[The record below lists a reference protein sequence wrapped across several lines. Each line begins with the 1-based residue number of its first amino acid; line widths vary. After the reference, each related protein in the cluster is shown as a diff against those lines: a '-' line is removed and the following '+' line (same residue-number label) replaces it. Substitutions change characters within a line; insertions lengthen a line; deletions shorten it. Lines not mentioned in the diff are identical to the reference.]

1 MARGLTFTA
10 VGLTVLIALV
20 LVHPTCC
27 ATTAMDNH
35 TCSASSCGNIHN
47 ISFPFRLKTDPEN
60 CGDPRY
66 ELSCENNRTVLY
78 SYIGKYYVEEISYN
92 NYTIRIVDSGI
103 QKNNYFST
111 PNYSLYRYNFSSPY
125 WYEYTTYQP
134 KGKVP
139 ERNPELSRSLVW
151 MSCEKPVNSTLYLD
165 TCNYNNDSSSI
176 SDSKRYRYVTVGI
189 TNASE
194 VEDSCQVEKMFLTS
208 WPINNDDPANISCT
222 DVHNELVYGFE
233 LSWLGGICDSYC
245 PGDCYLDEANHIQ
258 CYDGS
263 TVVQRVLDLILTIL
277 NVLVYLFGES
287 AHWWDGISYYPLVD
301 SWAILLEIVIFHLE
315 TKIVLGI
322 PCMVAFLIYK
332 WRKRHLSMY
341 DAIEEFL
348 QSQINLMPI
357 RYSYSEI
364 RKMSKGF
371 KDKLGEGGYGCVYR
385 GKLESGPLV
394 AIKMLGNSK
403 GNGQEFINEVATIGR
418 IHHVNVVQLIGF
430 CAEGPKRALIYEF
443 MPNGS
448 LEKYIFSQEE
458 CIPLSIEKIFE
469 ISLGVARGIEYLHR
483 GCDVQI
489 LHFDIKPHNIL
500 LDENF
505 IPKVSDFGLA
515 KLYPANDSIVYLT
528 AARGTLG
535 YIAPE
540 LFYKNIGGVSYKAD
554 VYSFGMLLLEM
565 ASRRK
570 NVNAFVDHS
579 SQIYFP
585 TWVYGQ
591 FSEGNDIEIEDATEE
606 EKKIV
611 KKMIIVA
618 LWCIQMKPSDRPS
631 MNKVVEMLEGEV
643 ECLQIPS
650 KPFLSSS
657 PARPTGDVGDNLNS
671 TSSSFQLSE
680 SSQSA
685 IL

>member
-1 MARGLTFTA
+1 MARGLAFT
-10 VGLTVLIALV
+10 VGLSVLIVLV
-20 LVHPTCC
+20 LVHQLKTCC
-27 ATTAMDNH
+27 AMVNH

-47 ISFPFRLKTDPEN
+47 ISFPFRLSTDPEN
-60 CGDPRY
+60 CGYPDY

-78 SYIGKYYVEEISYN
+78 SSGKYYVEEISYN

-111 PNYSLYRYNFSSPY
+111 PNYSLYRYNFSSQY
-125 WYEYTTYQP
+125 WNGYTTYQLQR
-134 KGKVP
+134 KGTVP
-139 ERNPELSRSLVW
+139 EWYPELSRSLVW

-165 TCNYNNDSSSI
+165 TCNYNNNSSSI

-233 LSWLGGICDSYC
+233 LSWLYGICGSYC

-258 CYDGS
+258 CYHGS
-263 TVVQRVLDLILTIL
+263 TVVQRVLDLILGIL
-277 NVLVYLFGES
+277 SGLGYLFGES
-287 AHWWDGISYYPLVD
+287 AHWWDGISDYPLGEN
-301 SWAILLEIVIFHLE
+301 WPILLEIVIFHLE

-458 CIPLSIEKIFE
+458 NIPLSIEKIFE

-500 LDENF
+500 LNENF

-585 TWVYGQ
+585 TWVYDQ
-591 FSEGNDIEIEDATEE
+591 FSKGNDIKIEDATEE

-618 LWCIQMKPSDRPS
+618 LWCIQMKPSNRPS

-657 PARPTGDVGDNLNS
+657 RARPTGDVGDNLNS

-685 IL
+685 KL

>member
-10 VGLTVLIALV
+10 VGLIVLIALV

-27 ATTAMDNH
+27 ATS

-47 ISFPFRLKTDPEN
+47 ISFPFRLSTDPEN
-60 CGDPRY
+60 CGDPWYEY

-78 SYIGKYYVEEISYN
+78 KFGGKYYVQEISYN

-111 PNYSLYRYNFSSPY
+111 PNYSLYRYKFSSQY
-125 WYEYTTYQP
+125 SVSATYQR
-134 KGKVP
+134 KGTVP
-139 ERNPELSRSLVW
+139 ERYPELSRSLVW
-151 MSCEKPVNSTLYLD
+151 MSSEKPVNSPLYLD
-165 TCNYNNDSSSI
+165 TSTCNYNDNSSSI

-189 TNASE
+189 TNASQ

-208 WPINNDDPANISCT
+208 WPINNDDPNISCT
-222 DVHNELVYGFE
+222 DVLNELAYGFE
-233 LSWLGGICDSYC
+233 LSWLGSG
-245 PGDCYLDEANHIQ
+245 CYLDDANHVR
-258 CYDGS
+258 CDDS
-263 TVVQRVLDLILTIL
+263 TGVLDLILGIL
-277 NVLVYLFGES
+277 RGLGYVFAES
-287 AHWWDGISYYPLVD
+287 AHWWDAISGVSLD
-301 SWAILLEIVIFHLE
+301 SLIFHLE

-371 KDKLGEGGYGCVYR
+371 KDRLGEGGYGIVYK
-385 GKLESGPLV
+385 GKLQSGPLV

-403 GNGQEFINEVATIGR
+403 ANGQDFINEVATIGR
-418 IHHVNVVQLIGF
+418 IYHVNVVQLIGF
-430 CAEGPKRALIYEF
+430 CAEGSKRALIYEY
-443 MPNGS
+443 MSNGS
-448 LEKYIFSQEE
+448 LEKYIFSREE
-458 CIPLSIEKIFE
+458 SILLSIEKTYE

-483 GCDVQI
+483 GCEMQI

-515 KLYPANDSIVYLT
+515 KLYPANNSIVSLT

-570 NVNAFVDHS
+570 NMNAFADHS

-585 TWVYGQ
+585 TWVYDQ
-591 FSEGNDIEIEDATEE
+591 FSKGKDIEIEDATEE
-606 EKKIV
+606 EKKIA

-643 ECLQIPS
+643 ECSQQMPS

-657 PARPTGDVGDNLNS
+657 PGRSTGDVGDNLNS
-671 TSSSFQLSE
+671 TSSSFQSGE

-685 IL
+685 KL